1 MLKIIQSMKMKKCF
15 FGILA
20 ITLLINI
27 NVYSQKSIEDL
38 FDDTIGKHN
47 LPLNNGK
54 FYFNTYRT
62 NNTHPFFFSDKFIL
76 CTIKYDHQDYNKI
89 NLKYDINRDVLVFK
103 PFGESENYGTILIE
117 NKVNEFILHN
127 KKFVNLSIP
136 SNQISNGFYEENFV
150 SKRFTFYIKHKKS
163 KRESIKNQEIFME
176 FETFN
181 EFLILKNNSFIPI
194 KNKKHIVNLFPNY
207 KKEINTFY
215 NENAKQENDN
225 KTEFFEKIFRFIDQ
239 LNSNN

>member
-1 MLKIIQSMKMKKCF
+1 MKMKKYF
-15 FGILA
+15 FRILV
-20 ITLLINI
+20 ITLVTNL

-38 FDDTIGKHN
+38 FDNTIGKHN

-54 FYFNTYRT
+54 FYFNTFKT
-62 NNTHPFFFSDKFIL
+62 NTTHPFFISDKFIL

-127 KKFVNLSIP
+127 KKFVNLSL
-136 SNQISNGFYEENFV
+136 SNSQISNGFYEENFV
-150 SKRFTFYIKHKKS
+150 AKNFIFYIKHKKS
-163 KRESIKNQEIFME
+163 KRESIKNQEMFME
-176 FETFN
+176 FEIFN
-181 EFLILKNNSFIPI
+181 EFLILKNNSFITI

-207 KKEINTFY
+207 KNEINTFY
-215 NENAKQENDN
+215 NENDKLENEN

-239 LNSNN
+239 LNSNNQSI